1 MILVPAG
8 DAAMT
13 LEFDE
18 RIDPA
23 ISARAAGVASA
34 VLAEQ
39 LTGIRDVVPTY
50 RSVTVYFDPLQ
61 TDQQKLTAT
70 LQRLADSV
78 ETREPPRRSA
88 IAIPVCYGGDCGP
101 DLAKVAAFAGL
112 SERDVVEIHSAA
124 TYRVLMLGFMPGF
137 AYMGIVDP
145 RIAAPRLETP
155 RPRVARGSVGIAKE
169 QTGIY
174 PRDTPGGWQLIGRT
188 PARTFDLTRADPF
201 LLHSGDEVQFVPI
214 AREEF
219 ERALS
224 EAEGR
229 VEGRR

>member
-1 MILVPAG
+1 MTVVRAG
-8 DAAMT
+8 DAAVT

-23 ISARAAGVASA
+23 ISLRAAGVASA

-39 LTGIRDVVPTY
+39 LAGIRDVVPTY
-50 RSVTVYFDPLQ
+50 RSVTVYFDPLR
-61 TDQQKLTAT
+61 TDQEKLTAT
-70 LQRLADSV
+70 LERLAESV
-78 ETREPPRRSA
+78 ETREAPRRPA
-88 IAIPVCYGGDCGP
+88 IRIPVCYGGDYGP

-112 SERDVVEIHSAA
+112 SEADVIHIHSAA
-124 TYRVLMLGFMPGF
+124 TYRVLMLGFTPGF

-155 RPRVARGSVGIAKE
+155 RSRVTRGSVGIAKD

-174 PRDTPGGWQLIGRT
+174 PSDTPGGWQIIGRT

-214 AREEF
+214 AREAF
-219 ERALS
+219 ERALG

-229 VEGRR
+229 VEGRP